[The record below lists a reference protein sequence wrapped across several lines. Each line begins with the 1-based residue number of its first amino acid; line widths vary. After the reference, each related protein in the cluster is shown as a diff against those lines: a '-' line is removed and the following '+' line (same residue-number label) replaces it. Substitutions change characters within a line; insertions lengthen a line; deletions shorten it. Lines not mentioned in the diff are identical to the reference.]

1 MSKSM
6 SITMETITYIVS
18 QILSFPTP
26 LPYCSCALA
35 THIQN
40 VMMSNN
46 ECGFG
51 GVGWCICSK
60 IGLCCA
66 IASWFDQVK
75 GIE

>member
-1 MSKSM
+1 
-6 SITMETITYIVS
+6 METITYIVS

-51 GVGWCICSK
+51 GVG
-60 IGLCCA
+60 
-66 IASWFDQVK
+66 
-75 GIE
+75 